1 MGTTRA
7 SCCGNLDT
15 VSPSRSSSA
24 PSAAARHGVE
34 GDLLDVVAAGELPDA
49 VGDLEDGVV
58 AAVDLAADVVV
69 LVDPADRGR

>member
-1 MGTTRA
+1 
-7 SCCGNLDT
+7 
-15 VSPSRSSSA
+15 
-24 PSAAARHGVE
+24 
-34 GDLLDVVAAGELPDA
+34 LDVVAAGELPDA